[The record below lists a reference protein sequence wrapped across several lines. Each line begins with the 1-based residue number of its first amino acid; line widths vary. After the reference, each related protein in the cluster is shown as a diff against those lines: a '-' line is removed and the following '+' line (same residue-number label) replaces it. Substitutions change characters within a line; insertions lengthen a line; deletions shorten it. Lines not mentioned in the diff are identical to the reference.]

1 MARNRKGLLVV
12 WFYLHCVIAVV
23 ILIADARGTLDPTIK
38 NWEKKLGIPVPEE
51 IVKED
56 ADNTTPSEYNST
68 HTNKI
73 EK

>member
-1 MARNRKGLLVV
+1 MT

-23 ILIADARGTLDPTIK
+23 VLIADARGTLEPTIK

-51 IVKED
+51 TVKEN

>member
-1 MARNRKGLLVV
+1 MT

-23 ILIADARGTLDPTIK
+23 ILIADARGTLDQTIK

-56 ADNTTPSEYNST
+56 VDNTTPSEYNST